1 MIDPDTDRPLKP
13 SPTGIDPRG
22 PRFGAA
28 ITTVVLAIALLT
40 GSVWVLA
47 LQALMFG
54 WASAAGVARAPY
66 GYLFRT
72 LVQPRLAPTS
82 EREDPAPPRFAQ
94 TVGLV
99 VTGIG
104 LALSIAGVGLAVEV
118 SAAVALVA
126 AVLNAGFGFCIGCEM
141 YLLLARLRGPRAAA
155 GQ

>member
-1 MIDPDTDRPLKP
+1 MTEPDTDRPFTP
-13 SPTGIDPRG
+13 AQSGIDPRG

-40 GSVWVLA
+40 GNVWVLA
-47 LQALMFG
+47 LQALMFAWG
-54 WASAAGVARAPY
+54 SVVGVARSPY
-66 GYLFRT
+66 GYLFRAF
-72 LVQPRLAPTS
+72 VQPRLSPTT

-94 TVGLV
+94 TVGFV

-104 LALSIAGVGLAVEV
+104 LALALAGLGLAVEV

-141 YLLLARLRGPRAAA
+141 YLLLARLRGPRTAN
-155 GQ
+155 Q